1 MTYNRS
7 VKKEI
12 AIGNVIIGGENPI
25 VVQSMTNTDTRDVSA
40 TIEQIAQLTEA
51 GCQLVRVA
59 VPDMEA
65 AKAIKAIKAKIA
77 IPLIADIHFDY
88 RLAIEALAN
97 GIDGLRINP
106 GNIKEQDKIKLI
118 VNKAK
123 ERSIPIRIGVNAGS
137 LSQNII
143 TAYNGVNAEA
153 LVASAEAH
161 IKLLED
167 LDFNLIKVSL
177 KSSKISIMLDA
188 YEILNKKVIY
198 PMHIGVTEAGLPG
211 YGTIKSAVGIGALL
225 TKGIGD
231 TLRVSLTGD
240 PIKEVEVGFQ
250 ILKSLE
256 LYESGVEIIACPT
269 CGRTEVN
276 LAVMA
281 KQVEDALKFIKEP
294 LRVAVMGCVV
304 NGPGEAKEADYGI
317 AGGKGKGIVFKKG
330 EIVAILPEDMLVER
344 LILIIKEDLKNGGY

>member
-1 MTYNRS
+1 MKYNRII
-7 VKKEI
+7 KKAI
-12 AIGNVIIGGENPI
+12 AIGEVIVGGNNPI
-25 VVQSMTNTDTRDVSA
+25 VVQSMTNTDTRNVLA
-40 TIEQIAQLTEA
+40 TVQQINQLADA

-59 VPDMEA
+59 VPDIEA
-65 AKAIKAIKAKIA
+65 AQAIKAIQKKIN

-88 RLAIEALAN
+88 RLAIEALLN

-106 GNIKEQDKIKLI
+106 GNIQEQDKVKLI
-118 VNKAK
+118 VEKAK
-123 ERSIPIRIGVNAGS
+123 ERLIPIRIGVNAGS

-143 TAYNGVNAEA
+143 NEYNGINAQA
-153 LVASAEAH
+153 IVASACEH

-167 LDFNLIKVSL
+167 LDFDLIKVSL
-177 KSSKISIMLDA
+177 KSSKIPIMLEA
-188 YEILNKKVIY
+188 YEILNKKIIY
-198 PMHIGVTEAGLPG
+198 PLHIGVTEAGLPG

-225 TKGIGD
+225 AKGIGD

-240 PIKEVEVGFQ
+240 PVSEVEVGFQ

-256 LYESGVEIIACPT
+256 LYENGVEIIACPT

-276 LAVMA
+276 LALMA
-281 KQVEDALKFIKEP
+281 KQVEDALKFIKKP

-317 AGGKGKGIVFKKG
+317 AGGNGKGIIFKKG
-330 EIVAILPEDMLVER
+330 EIVAILPEEMLVEK
-344 LILIIKEDLKNGGY
+344 LILIIKEDLENGGY

>member
-211 YGTIKSAVGIGALL
+211 YGTVKSAVGIGALL